1 MQFFSRYSYI
11 WKFDKE
17 EEARYEQFI
26 QPSNL
31 TSLRL
36 VTFITIFGMSIFL
49 IIDFFRDVDFS
60 VVLATRIGVL
70 TVASIVM
77 WYAYKKLS
85 FRAYIFCISLI
96 VIISFGSAMI
106 TATFAQMPPYYLT
119 NLLFLIFLLSV
130 TASGLHLRHA
140 FMVNMICLGVFLLYA
155 SYINKIPFY
164 YSQYPHLFSIFI
176 YIHIAGIVLESR
188 RRNNFLQF
196 NDLAKQKSLV
206 EELNQQKNK
215 VISILSHDI
224 AAPMN
229 SLSTILYL
237 QSRGKITE
245 HDLKATL
252 KELSEEFNNVSFLLH
267 SLVRW
272 SRSQMQ
278 GFVLDKTSVNMLD
291 LLENKI
297 KFFHFQL
304 MDKDLEL
311 KVNVDQSAYVK
322 VDEDMIKIAL
332 RNLISNAIKFA
343 KNGTRIQLEVSKSR
357 NHRVQVL
364 VTNYGDP
371 IPSNLKEK
379 LFTYQMPSTID
390 TRGEK
395 GAGLGLA
402 ISAYFVKLNG
412 GSIYLAPSAEGS
424 TAFCMELPDE
434 ATVD

>member
-11 WKFDKE
+11 WKFDKVQ
-17 EEARYEQFI
+17 EAKYEQFI

-49 IIDFFRDVDFS
+49 LIDFFRDVDFS
-60 VVLATRIGVL
+60 VVFTTRLVVL

-77 WYAYKKLS
+77 WFAYKELS
-85 FRAYIFCISLI
+85 FNAYVFCIG
-96 VIISFGSAMI
+96 VITTISFGSALI
-106 TATFAQMPPYYLT
+106 TATFANMPPYYLT
-119 NLLFLIFLLSV
+119 NLLFLMLLLSV

-140 FMVNMICLGVFLLYA
+140 FYLNLICLTSFLLYA
-155 SYINKIPFY
+155 QYINKIPFY

-176 YIHIAGIVLESR
+176 YIHIAGVVLESR

-196 NDLAKQKSLV
+196 NDLAEQKVLV

-245 HDLKATL
+245 QNLKTTL
-252 KELSEEFNNVSFLLH
+252 KELSDEFNNVSFLLH

-272 SRSQMQ
+272 SRSQMKE
-278 GFVLDKTSVNMLD
+278 FVLDKTTVSMLD

-297 KFFHFQL
+297 KLFHLQL
-304 MDKDLEL
+304 IDKDLEL
-311 KVNVDQSAYVK
+311 KVNVDQSAFVK
-322 VDEDMIKIAL
+322 VDEDMIRIAL

-343 KNGTRIQLEVSKSR
+343 KNGTKIQLEVSKNTS
-357 NHRVQVL
+357 NRVQVL
-364 VTNYGDP
+364 VTNYGNP
-371 IPSNLKEK
+371 IPPDLKEK
-379 LFTYQMPSTID
+379 LFTYQMPSTSD
-390 TRGEK
+390 TKGEK

-412 GSIYLAPSAEGS
+412 GDIYLAPSEEGS
-424 TAFCMELPDE
+424 TVFCMELPE
-434 ATVD
+434 EEVV

>member
-1 MQFFSRYSYI
+1 MQ
-11 WKFDKE
+11 
-17 EEARYEQFI
+17 EAKYEQFI

-49 IIDFFRDVDFS
+49 LIDFFRDVDFS
-60 VVLATRIGVL
+60 VVFTTRLVVL

-77 WYAYKKLS
+77 WFAYKELS
-85 FRAYIFCISLI
+85 FNAYVFCIG
-96 VIISFGSAMI
+96 VITTISFGSALI
-106 TATFAQMPPYYLT
+106 TATFANMPPYYLT
-119 NLLFLIFLLSV
+119 NLLFLMLLLSV

-140 FMVNMICLGVFLLYA
+140 FYLNLICLTSFLLYA
-155 SYINKIPFY
+155 QYINKIPFY

-176 YIHIAGIVLESR
+176 YIHIAGVVLESR

-196 NDLAKQKSLV
+196 NDLAEQKVLV

-245 HDLKATL
+245 QNLKTTL
-252 KELSEEFNNVSFLLH
+252 KELSDEFNNVSFLLH

-272 SRSQMQ
+272 SRSQMKE
-278 GFVLDKTSVNMLD
+278 FVLDKTTVSMLD

-297 KFFHFQL
+297 KLFHLQL
-304 MDKDLEL
+304 IDKDLEL
-311 KVNVDQSAYVK
+311 KVNVDQSAFVK
-322 VDEDMIKIAL
+322 VDEDMIRIAL

-343 KNGTRIQLEVSKSR
+343 KNGTKIQLEVSKNTS
-357 NHRVQVL
+357 NRVQVL
-364 VTNYGDP
+364 VTNYGNP
-371 IPSNLKEK
+371 IPPDLKEK
-379 LFTYQMPSTID
+379 LFTYQMPSTSD
-390 TRGEK
+390 TKGEK

-412 GSIYLAPSAEGS
+412 GDIYLATSEEGS
-424 TAFCMELPDE
+424 TVFCMELPE
-434 ATVD
+434 EVSVE

>member
-1 MQFFSRYSYI
+1 MVFFSRYSYI

-17 EEARYEQFI
+17 QEAKYEQFI

-31 TSLRL
+31 TSLKL
-36 VTFITIFGMSIFL
+36 VTFLTIFGMSIFL
-49 IIDFFRDVDFS
+49 MIDFFRDVDFS
-60 VVLATRIGVL
+60 VVFATRLGVL
-70 TVASIVM
+70 AIASIVM
-77 WYAYKKLS
+77 WFAFKELS
-85 FRAYIFCISLI
+85 FNAYFFCIT
-96 VIISFGSAMI
+96 VITAISFGSALI
-106 TATFAQMPPYYLT
+106 TATFADMPPYYLT
-119 NLLFLIFLLSV
+119 NLLFLMFLLSV

-140 FMVNMICLGVFLLYA
+140 FILNLVCLIIFLVYA
-155 SYINKIPFY
+155 QYINKIPFY
-164 YSQYPHLFSIFI
+164 YSQYPHLFSIFV
-176 YIHIAGIVLESR
+176 YIHIAGVVLESR

-196 NDLAKQKSLV
+196 NDLVEQKNLV

-237 QSRGKITE
+237 QSRGKISE
-245 HDLKATL
+245 QDLKTTL

-272 SRSQMQ
+272 SRSQMKE
-278 GFVLDKTSVNMLD
+278 FVLDKTTVNMLD
-291 LLENKI
+291 LFENKI
-297 KFFHFQL
+297 KLFHLQL

-311 KVNVDQSAYVK
+311 KVNIDQTAYVN
-322 VDEDMIKIAL
+322 VDEDMIRIAL
-332 RNLISNAIKFA
+332 RNLVSNAIKFA
-343 KNGTRIQLEVSKSR
+343 RNGTKIQLEVSKNK

-364 VTNYGDP
+364 VTNYGSP
-371 IPSNLKEK
+371 IPPHLKEK

-390 TRGEK
+390 TKGEK

-412 GSIYLAPSAEGS
+412 GDIYLAPSEEGS
-424 TAFCMELPDE
+424 TAFCMELPE
-434 ATVD
+434 EISVG

>member
-11 WKFDKE
+11 WKFDKVQ
-17 EEARYEQFI
+17 EAKYEQFI

-49 IIDFFRDVDFS
+49 LIDFFRDVDFS
-60 VVLATRIGVL
+60 VVFTTRLVVL

-77 WYAYKKLS
+77 WFAYKELS
-85 FRAYIFCISLI
+85 FNAYVFCIG
-96 VIISFGSAMI
+96 VITTISFGSALI
-106 TATFAQMPPYYLT
+106 TATFANMPPYYLT
-119 NLLFLIFLLSV
+119 NLLFLMLLLSV

-140 FMVNMICLGVFLLYA
+140 FYLNLICLTSFLLYA
-155 SYINKIPFY
+155 QYINKIPFY

-176 YIHIAGIVLESR
+176 YIHIAGVVLESR
-188 RRNNFLQF
+188 KRNNFLQF
-196 NDLAKQKSLV
+196 NDLAEQKVLV

-245 HDLKATL
+245 QNLKTTL
-252 KELSEEFNNVSFLLH
+252 KELSDEFNNVSFLLH

-272 SRSQMQ
+272 SRSQMKE
-278 GFVLDKTSVNMLD
+278 FVLDKTTVSMLD

-297 KFFHFQL
+297 KLFHLQL
-304 MDKDLEL
+304 IDKDLEL
-311 KVNVDQSAYVK
+311 KVNVDQSAFVK
-322 VDEDMIKIAL
+322 VDEDMIRIAL

-343 KNGTRIQLEVSKSR
+343 KNGTKIQLEVSKNTS
-357 NHRVQVL
+357 NRVQVL
-364 VTNYGDP
+364 VTNYGNP
-371 IPSNLKEK
+371 IPPDLKEK
-379 LFTYQMPSTID
+379 LFTYQMPSTSD
-390 TRGEK
+390 TKGEK

-412 GSIYLAPSAEGS
+412 GDIYLATSEEGS
-424 TAFCMELPDE
+424 TVFCMELPE
-434 ATVD
+434 EVSVE

>member
-11 WKFDKE
+11 WKFDKVQ
-17 EEARYEQFI
+17 EAKYEQFI

-49 IIDFFRDVDFS
+49 LIDFFRDVDFS
-60 VVLATRIGVL
+60 VVFTTRLVVL

-77 WYAYKKLS
+77 WFAYKELS
-85 FRAYIFCISLI
+85 FNAYVFCIG
-96 VIISFGSAMI
+96 VITTISFGSALI
-106 TATFAQMPPYYLT
+106 TATFANMPPYYLT
-119 NLLFLIFLLSV
+119 NLLFLMLLLSV

-140 FMVNMICLGVFLLYA
+140 FYLNLICLTSFLLYA
-155 SYINKIPFY
+155 QYINKIPFY

-176 YIHIAGIVLESR
+176 YIHIAGVVLESR

-196 NDLAKQKSLV
+196 NDLAEQKVLV

-245 HDLKATL
+245 QNLKTTL
-252 KELSEEFNNVSFLLH
+252 KELSDEFNNVSFLLH

-272 SRSQMQ
+272 SRSQMKE
-278 GFVLDKTSVNMLD
+278 FVLDKTTVSMLD

-297 KFFHFQL
+297 KLFHLQL
-304 MDKDLEL
+304 IDKDLEL
-311 KVNVDQSAYVK
+311 KVNVDQSAFVK
-322 VDEDMIKIAL
+322 VDEDMIRIAL

-343 KNGTRIQLEVSKSR
+343 KNGTKIQLEVSKNTS
-357 NHRVQVL
+357 NRVQVL
-364 VTNYGDP
+364 VTNYGNP
-371 IPSNLKEK
+371 IPPDLKEK
-379 LFTYQMPSTID
+379 LFTYQMPSTSD
-390 TRGEK
+390 TKGEK

-412 GSIYLAPSAEGS
+412 GDIYLAPSEEGS
-424 TAFCMELPDE
+424 TVFCMELPE
-434 ATVD
+434 VEVV

>member
-1 MQFFSRYSYI
+1 MQ
-11 WKFDKE
+11 
-17 EEARYEQFI
+17 EAKYEQFI

-36 VTFITIFGMSIFL
+36 VTFITIFGMTIFL
-49 IIDFFRDVDFS
+49 LIDFFRDVDFS
-60 VVLATRIGVL
+60 VVFTTRLVVL

-77 WYAYKKLS
+77 WFAYKELS
-85 FRAYIFCISLI
+85 FNAYVFCIG
-96 VIISFGSAMI
+96 VITTISFGSALI
-106 TATFAQMPPYYLT
+106 TATFANMPPYYLT
-119 NLLFLIFLLSV
+119 NLLFLMLLLSV
-130 TASGLHLRHA
+130 TASVLHLRHA
-140 FMVNMICLGVFLLYA
+140 FYLNLICLTSFLLYA
-155 SYINKIPFY
+155 QYINKIPFY

-176 YIHIAGIVLESR
+176 YIHIAGVVLESR

-196 NDLAKQKSLV
+196 NDLAEQKVLV

-245 HDLKATL
+245 QNLKTTL
-252 KELSEEFNNVSFLLH
+252 KELSDEFNNVSFLLH

-272 SRSQMQ
+272 SRSQMKE
-278 GFVLDKTSVNMLD
+278 FVLDKTTVSMLD

-297 KFFHFQL
+297 KLFHLQL
-304 MDKDLEL
+304 IDKDLEL
-311 KVNVDQSAYVK
+311 KVNVDQSAFVK
-322 VDEDMIKIAL
+322 VDEDMIRIAL

-343 KNGTRIQLEVSKSR
+343 KNGTKIQLEVSKNTS
-357 NHRVQVL
+357 NRVQVL
-364 VTNYGDP
+364 VTNYGNP
-371 IPSNLKEK
+371 IPPDLKEK
-379 LFTYQMPSTID
+379 LFTYQMPSTSD
-390 TRGEK
+390 TKGEK

-412 GSIYLAPSAEGS
+412 GDIYLATSEEGS
-424 TAFCMELPDE
+424 TVFCMELPE
-434 ATVD
+434 EVSVE

>member
-1 MQFFSRYSYI
+1 MQFFSRHSYI

-17 EEARYEQFI
+17 QEAKYEQFI

-36 VTFITIFGMSIFL
+36 VTFITILGMSIFL
-49 IIDFFRDVDFS
+49 IIDFFREVDFS

-70 TVASIVM
+70 TIASIIM
-77 WYAYKKLS
+77 WISYKKLS
-85 FRAYIFCISLI
+85 FNTYVFCITLI
-96 VIISFGSAMI
+96 AAISFGSALI
-106 TATFAQMPPYYLT
+106 TATFANMPPFYLT
-119 NLLFLIFLLSV
+119 NLLFLLFLLSV

-140 FMVNMICLGVFLLYA
+140 FFVNLTFLLTFLFYA
-155 SYINKIPFY
+155 EYVNRIPFY

-176 YIHIAGIVLESR
+176 YIHIAGVVLESR
-188 RRNNFLQF
+188 RRNNFLQY
-196 NDLAKQKSLV
+196 NDLVDQKVLV

-237 QSRGKITE
+237 QSRDKISE
-245 HDLKATL
+245 QDLKSTL
-252 KELSEEFNNVSFLLH
+252 KELSDEFNNVSFLLH

-278 GFVLDKTSVNMLD
+278 GFVLDKTTVSMLD

-297 KFFHFQL
+297 KLFHLQL
-304 MDKDLEL
+304 IDKDLEL
-311 KVNVDQSAYVK
+311 KVNVDQSAFVR
-322 VDEDMIKIAL
+322 VDEDMIRIAL

-343 KNGTRIQLEVSKSR
+343 RNGTKIQLEVSR
-357 NHRVQVL
+357 NENNRVHVL
-364 VTNYGDP
+364 VTNRGNP
-371 IPSNLKEK
+371 IPSDLKEK
-379 LFTYQMPSTID
+379 LFTYQMPSTPD
-390 TRGEK
+390 SRGEK

-402 ISAYFVKLNG
+402 ISAFFVRLNG
-412 GSIYLAPSAEGS
+412 GDIYLAPSEDGA
-424 TAFCMELPDE
+424 TAFCMELPE
-434 ATVD
+434 EVSA

>member
-1 MQFFSRYSYI
+1 MVFFSRYSYI

-17 EEARYEQFI
+17 QEAKYEQFI

-31 TSLRL
+31 TSLKL

-49 IIDFFRDVDFS
+49 MIDFFRDVDFS
-60 VVLATRIGVL
+60 VVFATRLGVL
-70 TVASIVM
+70 TIASIVM
-77 WYAYKKLS
+77 WFAFKELS
-85 FRAYIFCISLI
+85 FNAYVFCIT
-96 VIISFGSAMI
+96 VITAISFGSALI
-106 TATFAQMPPYYLT
+106 TATFADMPPYYLT
-119 NLLFLIFLLSV
+119 NLLFLVFLLSV

-140 FMVNMICLGVFLLYA
+140 FILNLVCLIIFLIYA
-155 SYINKIPFY
+155 QFINKIPFY
-164 YSQYPHLFSIFI
+164 YSQYPHLFSIFV
-176 YIHIAGIVLESR
+176 YIHIAGVVLESR

-196 NDLAKQKSLV
+196 NDLVEQKILV

-237 QSRGKITE
+237 QSRGKISE
-245 HDLKATL
+245 RDLKITL

-272 SRSQMQ
+272 SRSQMKE
-278 GFVLDKTSVNMLD
+278 FVLDKTTVSMLD
-291 LLENKI
+291 LFENKI
-297 KFFHFQL
+297 KLFHLQL

-311 KVNVDQSAYVK
+311 KVNIDQSAYVN

-332 RNLISNAIKFA
+332 RNLVSNAIKFA
-343 KNGTRIQLEVSKSR
+343 KNGTKIQLEVSK
-357 NHRVQVL
+357 NKDHRVQVL
-364 VTNYGDP
+364 VTNYGSP
-371 IPSNLKEK
+371 IPAHLKEK
-379 LFTYQMPSTID
+379 LFTYQMPSTFD
-390 TRGEK
+390 TKGEK

-412 GSIYLAPSAEGS
+412 GDIYLAPSEEGS
-424 TAFCMELPDE
+424 TSFCMELPLS
-434 ATVD
+434 VH

>member
-11 WKFDKE
+11 WKFDKVK
-17 EEARYEQFI
+17 EARYEQFI

-31 TSLRL
+31 ASLRL

-49 IIDFFRDVDFS
+49 VIDFFREVDFS
-60 VVLATRIGVL
+60 VVLATRISVL

-77 WYAYKKLS
+77 WFAYKELS
-85 FRAYIFCISLI
+85 FNAYVFCITI
-96 VIISFGSAMI
+96 ITVISFGSALI
-106 TATFAQMPPYYLT
+106 TATFADMPPFYLT
-119 NLLFLIFLLSV
+119 NLLFLMFLLSV

-140 FMVNMICLGVFLLYA
+140 FFVNLICLTTFLLYA
-155 SYINKIPFY
+155 QYINKIPFY
-164 YSQYPHLFSIFI
+164 HSQYPHLFSIFI
-176 YIHIAGIVLESR
+176 YIHIAGVVLESR

-196 NDLAKQKSLV
+196 NDLSEQKVLV

-237 QSRGKITE
+237 QSRGKINE
-245 HDLKATL
+245 QDLKTTL
-252 KELSEEFNNVSFLLH
+252 KQLSDEFNNVSFLLH

-278 GFVLDKTSVNMLD
+278 GFVLDKTTVSMLD

-297 KFFHFQL
+297 KLFHLQL
-304 MDKDLEL
+304 IDKELEL
-311 KVNVDQSAYVK
+311 KVNVDQTAFVN
-322 VDEDMIKIAL
+322 VDEDMIRIAL

-343 KNGTRIQLEVSKSR
+343 RNGTKIQLEVSK
-357 NHRVQVL
+357 NKNNRVQVL
-364 VTNYGDP
+364 VINHGNP
-371 IPSNLKEK
+371 IPLELKEK
-379 LFTYQMPSTID
+379 LFTYQMPSTSD
-390 TRGEK
+390 TKGER

-402 ISAYFVKLNG
+402 MSAYFVMLNG
-412 GSIYLAPSAEGS
+412 GDIYLALSEEGVTS
-424 TAFCMELPDE
+424 FCMELPEE
-434 ATVD
+434 AGV

>member
-1 MQFFSRYSYI
+1 MQ
-11 WKFDKE
+11 
-17 EEARYEQFI
+17 EAKYEQFI

-49 IIDFFRDVDFS
+49 LIDFFRDVDFS
-60 VVLATRIGVL
+60 VVFTTRLVVL

-77 WYAYKKLS
+77 WFAYKELS
-85 FRAYIFCISLI
+85 FNAYVFCIG
-96 VIISFGSAMI
+96 VITTISFGSALI
-106 TATFAQMPPYYLT
+106 TATFANMPPYYLT
-119 NLLFLIFLLSV
+119 NLLFLMLLLSV

-140 FMVNMICLGVFLLYA
+140 FYLNLICLTSFLLYA
-155 SYINKIPFY
+155 QYINKIPFY

-176 YIHIAGIVLESR
+176 YIHIAGVVLESR

-196 NDLAKQKSLV
+196 NDLAEQKVLV

-245 HDLKATL
+245 QNLKTTL
-252 KELSEEFNNVSFLLH
+252 KELSDEFNNVSFLLH

-272 SRSQMQ
+272 SRSQMKE
-278 GFVLDKTSVNMLD
+278 FVLDKTTVSMLD

-297 KFFHFQL
+297 KLFHLQL
-304 MDKDLEL
+304 IDKDLEL
-311 KVNVDQSAYVK
+311 KVNVDQSAFVK
-322 VDEDMIKIAL
+322 VDEDMIRIAL

-343 KNGTRIQLEVSKSR
+343 KNGTKIQLEVSKNTS
-357 NHRVQVL
+357 NRVQVL
-364 VTNYGDP
+364 VTNYGNP
-371 IPSNLKEK
+371 IPPDLKEK
-379 LFTYQMPSTID
+379 LFTYQMPSTSD
-390 TRGEK
+390 TKGEK

-412 GSIYLAPSAEGS
+412 GDIYLAPSEEGS
-424 TAFCMELPDE
+424 TVFCMELPE
-434 ATVD
+434 EEVV

>member
-1 MQFFSRYSYI
+1 MQ
-11 WKFDKE
+11 
-17 EEARYEQFI
+17 EAKYEQFI

-49 IIDFFRDVDFS
+49 LIDFFRDVDFS
-60 VVLATRIGVL
+60 VVFTTRLVVL

-77 WYAYKKLS
+77 WFAYKELS
-85 FRAYIFCISLI
+85 FNAYVFCIG
-96 VIISFGSAMI
+96 VITTISFGSALI
-106 TATFAQMPPYYLT
+106 TATFANMPPYYLT
-119 NLLFLIFLLSV
+119 NLLFLMLLLSV
-130 TASGLHLRHA
+130 TASVLHLRHA
-140 FMVNMICLGVFLLYA
+140 FYLNLICLTSFLLYA
-155 SYINKIPFY
+155 QYINKIPFY

-176 YIHIAGIVLESR
+176 YIHIAGVVLESR

-196 NDLAKQKSLV
+196 NDLAEQKVLV

-245 HDLKATL
+245 QNLKTTL
-252 KELSEEFNNVSFLLH
+252 KELSDEFNNVSFLLH

-272 SRSQMQ
+272 SRSQMKE
-278 GFVLDKTSVNMLD
+278 FVLDKTTVSMLD

-297 KFFHFQL
+297 KLFHLQL
-304 MDKDLEL
+304 IDKDLEL
-311 KVNVDQSAYVK
+311 KVNVDQSAFVK
-322 VDEDMIKIAL
+322 VDEDMIRIAL

-343 KNGTRIQLEVSKSR
+343 KNGTKIQLEVSKNTS
-357 NHRVQVL
+357 NRVQVL
-364 VTNYGDP
+364 VTNYGNP
-371 IPSNLKEK
+371 IPPDLKEK
-379 LFTYQMPSTID
+379 LFTYQMPSTSD
-390 TRGEK
+390 TKGEK

-412 GSIYLAPSAEGS
+412 GDIYLATSEEGS
-424 TAFCMELPDE
+424 TVFCMELPE
-434 ATVD
+434 EVSVE

>member
-11 WKFDKE
+11 WKFDKVQ
-17 EEARYEQFI
+17 EAKYEQFI

-49 IIDFFRDVDFS
+49 LIDFFRDVDFS
-60 VVLATRIGVL
+60 VVFTTRLVVL

-77 WYAYKKLS
+77 WFAYKELS
-85 FRAYIFCISLI
+85 FNAYVFCIG
-96 VIISFGSAMI
+96 VITTISFGSALI
-106 TATFAQMPPYYLT
+106 TATFANMPPYYLT
-119 NLLFLIFLLSV
+119 NLLFLMLLLSV

-140 FMVNMICLGVFLLYA
+140 FYLNLICLTSFLLYA
-155 SYINKIPFY
+155 QYINKIPFY

-176 YIHIAGIVLESR
+176 YIHIAGVVLESR

-196 NDLAKQKSLV
+196 NDLAEQKVLV

-245 HDLKATL
+245 QNLKTTL
-252 KELSEEFNNVSFLLH
+252 KELSDEFNNVSFLLH

-272 SRSQMQ
+272 SRSQMKE
-278 GFVLDKTSVNMLD
+278 FVLDKTTVSMLD

-297 KFFHFQL
+297 KLFHLQL
-304 MDKDLEL
+304 IDKDLEL
-311 KVNVDQSAYVK
+311 KVNVDQSAFVK
-322 VDEDMIKIAL
+322 VDEDMIRIAL

-343 KNGTRIQLEVSKSR
+343 KNGTKIQLEVSKNTS
-357 NHRVQVL
+357 NRVQVL
-364 VTNYGDP
+364 VTNYGNP
-371 IPSNLKEK
+371 IPPDLKEK
-379 LFTYQMPSTID
+379 LFTYQMPSTSD
-390 TRGEK
+390 TKGEK

-412 GSIYLAPSAEGS
+412 GDIYLATSEEGS
-424 TAFCMELPDE
+424 TVFCMELPE
-434 ATVD
+434 EVSVE